1 MGGENTTT
9 PRPSSE
15 GKEAPGPAATRPWHR
30 PRGRPPP
37 RLPAGE
43 AFPRP
48 GPSEGHRRQRE
59 APSRERR
66 RLFAAPD
73 PCVTSQTRPGAPP
86 RWLSFS
92 STAGAA
98 IPRLPDDAPSF
109 FSPPPRHGP
118 VPPPPLQ
125 RGRGGFTAPLPGPTA
140 PHNTPPRAA
149 FPPPPSPTEKAIF
162 GPRRGAATRPA
173 PSSFAQVRGGGGR
186 GGGAAV

>member
-66 RLFAAPD
+66 RLRCPRSVCHK
-73 PCVTSQTRPGAPP
+73 PNTPGSSPP
-86 RWLSFS
+86 MTNSFF
-92 STAGAA
+92 STVGAA
-98 IPRLPDDAPSF
+98 IPRLPDDAPSSF
-109 FSPPPRHGP
+109 LPPPPRP
-118 VPPPPLQ
+118 
-125 RGRGGFTAPLPGPTA
+125 RPTA
-140 PHNTPPRAA
+140 APPARAGQ
-149 FPPPPSPTEKAIF
+149 FHSPFTRTDRTSRHPSPDRHPPPPSPTERLYL
-162 GPRRGAATRPA
+162 GRDGERRPA
-173 PSSFAQVRGGGGR
+173 LPHLVSPRCGEVEV
-186 GGGAAV
+186 GGAAV